1 MTTKPAIAPH
11 DSPYEVVL
19 LVASWAL
26 LVTLSSLVVRRDE
39 RKLDETQLERAWPP
53 ASRDNAL
60 IGLSLLGSPILG
72 LFAVAYH
79 FARTRRFRPLG
90 ILLGLGWSA
99 GILAINVVSM
109 TALAW
114 MLGLPLD

>member
-1 MTTKPAIAPH
+1 MTTKPPVAPH

-39 RKLDETQLERAWPP
+39 RKLDEAQLERAWTP

-60 IGLSLLGSPILG
+60 IGLSLLGSPLLG

-79 FARTRRFRPLG
+79 FARTRRFRPVG
-90 ILLGLGWSA
+90 LLQGLGWSI

-109 TALAW
+109 TGLAW
-114 MLGLPLD
+114 LFDLPLE